1 MTQTIMTKSLNLI
14 LGVTLSLSIVSCS
27 SGGEDGIQDCN
38 LNGVEDALDIDAG
51 AGDCNS
57 DGVLDECELAD
68 GAADRYALVGGL
80 ISCAPDGIPDY
91 CQVVPD
97 CDADGLPNFCE
108 IVAGSPDRYGKN
120 GATITCGPDGIP
132 DTCQPAADCDVDGL
146 PDFCEIQAGAL
157 DLYGKTGATSFT
169 CGADGIPDSCQS
181 IPANLNRYGVGAGG
195 VITCVGDNL
204 PDSCQP
210 VPDCDTDG
218 IPNFCEIQSGAA
230 DRYGATGGT
239 VSTCVADGIPDSC
252 QPAADCD
259 TDGTP
264 DFCEITVQGAAD
276 RYGATAGV
284 VSTCLPDGIPDSCQT
299 AADCDTDGTP
309 NFCEITVGGAEDCD
323 NTTVPDSCQI
333 AANPSLDLD
342 VNGRLDSCQDP
353 AQVIVMLTDAP
364 SDEFLSLVALLDTV
378 QFVNQ
383 NGSLTTDVL
392 TPSVRVELMST
403 ATSPLLLSLSTIPF
417 GTYTGVRLGF
427 TGAPVGRLNNGT
439 ASPVVNIAGG
449 GTTFTL
455 NARFAAPTTVGENS
469 LTRCLVDFDLEWS
482 LVPNAVPATSY
493 TLTPIGETR
502 ILTTPAGTPV
512 EPIRGEVIAVNTAAG
527 ELTLRAFVD
536 DDCTARAGDLVV
548 QLAGGI
554 PLANLFDSTGQQ
566 VVDQTTF
573 LNSLTVNST
582 VNVGF
587 GTVLEVHG
595 VMQENGALRA
605 SRVNTENGRL
615 NQVGGGSNGGS
626 IVEFDGIVITT
637 PATTPAGVFSI
648 AVSDVEMGRS
658 TVLTALGSIPTV
670 HQINYDVLTRYI
682 DATGTPITDPIG
694 ALATIVPGMR
704 VKVKYTE
711 FNTPS
716 AALANQA
723 SLVEV
728 TNSVLDFEGTLNSIA
743 GLGGIPP
750 TLVMRL
756 DADEWAIQ
764 AGQVTNSTTNVT
776 VGLGTT
782 PQAPVFLRV
791 TGSPAITLGNIPID
805 SLAPLDSNIKLD
817 TVGVRSGAAG
827 SPTIAATQLRLYP
840 GRIRG
845 GVVVDLAP
853 QPNGELLLK
862 LSTTQVI
869 DPFGQNYIDNQTR
882 VILLPSASVL
892 GDRTT
897 LSNQITVQ
905 ELIALANDP
914 TCDLEVIAK
923 GLSSTDPL
931 DNNSRYD
938 IYELRIRCR

>member
-1 MTQTIMTKSLNLI
+1 
-14 LGVTLSLSIVSCS
+14 
-27 SGGEDGIQDCN
+27 
-38 LNGVEDALDIDAG
+38 
-51 AGDCNS
+51 
-57 DGVLDECELAD
+57 
-68 GAADRYALVGGL
+68 
-80 ISCAPDGIPDY
+80 
-91 CQVVPD
+91 
-97 CDADGLPNFCE
+97 
-108 IVAGSPDRYGKN
+108 
-120 GATITCGPDGIP
+120 
-132 DTCQPAADCDVDGL
+132 VDGL

-218 IPNFCEIQSGAA
+218 IPNFCEIQSGSA
-230 DRYGATGGT
+230 DRYGASGGV

-259 TDGTP
+259 SDGTP
-264 DFCEITVQGAAD
+264 NSCEISAGSAD
-276 RYGATAGV
+276 TYGVNGTTI
-284 VSTCLPDGIPDSCQT
+284 TCVPDSIPDSCQVVP
-299 AADCDTDGTP
+299 DCDSDGTP
-309 NFCEITVGGAEDCD
+309 NFCAILDGAEDCD

-333 AANPSLDLD
+333 TANPSLDLD
-342 VNGRLDSCQDP
+342 INGRLDSCQEP
-353 AQVIVMLTDAP
+353 ARVVVMLTDAP
-364 SDEFLSLVALLDTV
+364 SDEFLSLVALLDSV

-383 NGSLTTDVL
+383 NGSLSTDVL

-403 ATSPLLLSLSTIPF
+403 ATSPVLLSLSTVPF
-417 GTYTGVRLGF
+417 GTYTGLRLGF

-439 ASPVVNIAGG
+439 ASPVINIAGG
-449 GTTFTL
+449 GATFTL
-455 NARFAAPTTVGENS
+455 NARFGAPTTVGENS

-482 LVPNAVPATSY
+482 LVPSVAVPTTSY

-502 ILTTPAGTPV
+502 LLTTAAATPV
-512 EPIRGEVIAVNTAAG
+512 EPIRGEVIGIDLATS

-548 QLAGGI
+548 QLATGL
-554 PLANLFDSTGQQ
+554 PLTTIYNSTGQQ
-566 VVDQTTF
+566 VVDQTAF
-573 LNSLTVNST
+573 LNSLAVNT
-582 VNVGF
+582 GAAVGF

-595 VMQENGALRA
+595 AMQANGALRA
-605 SRVNTENGRL
+605 TRINTENGRL

-626 IVEFDGIVITT
+626 IVEFDGVVITT
-637 PATTPAGVFSI
+637 PATAPAGLFSI
-648 AVSDVEMGRS
+648 AVSDVEMGRT
-658 TVLTALGSIPTV
+658 TVLAALGSLPTV
-670 HQINYDVLTRYI
+670 QQINYDVLTRYI
-682 DATGTPITDPIG
+682 DATGASIANPIG
-694 ALATIVPGMR
+694 PTASIVPGMR

-716 AALANQA
+716 ATLSNQA
-723 SLVEV
+723 SIVEV
-728 TNSVLDFEGTLNSIA
+728 TNPVLDFEGTLNSIA
-743 GLGGIPP
+743 GLGGVPP

-776 VGLGTT
+776 VDLGTA

-791 TGSPAITLGNIPID
+791 TGSPAITLSNIPID
-805 SLAPLDSNIKLD
+805 LLAPFDSNPKLD

-827 SPTIAATQLRLYP
+827 APTITATQLRLYP

-862 LSTTQVI
+862 LSNTQVI

-882 VILLPSASVL
+882 VILLPSVPVL

-897 LSNQITVQ
+897 LSTQITVQ
-905 ELIALANDP
+905 QLIALANDP

-931 DNNSRYD
+931 DNNSRFD